1 MTRRSTF
8 KHQMLGFYF
17 NINGLRRREG
27 SEPTETEIQAA
38 ATIYVRAYEKLQQS
52 LPSSPSWF
60 KRDDVDPDIT
70 YSPFELCEE
79 SLDEEEIEGTD
90 GLLGFSFWLYSYHR
104 VEKAEVMAFRQ
115 EVINAFSTAADEL
128 GGQAQLLRVEARV
141 TEEVTQTS
149 VVDLEP
155 SSR

>member
-27 SEPTETEIQAA
+27 SEPIEAEIQAA
-38 ATIYVRAYEKLQQS
+38 ATIYVRAYEKLQQT
-52 LPSSPSWF
+52 LPSSPSWL
-60 KRDDVDPDIT
+60 KRDDVNPEIT

-79 SLDEEEIEGTD
+79 SLDEAEIEGTD
-90 GLLGFSFWLYSYHR
+90 GLLGFSFWLFSYHQI
-104 VEKAEVMAFRQ
+104 ETAEVMAFRQ
-115 EVINAFSTAADEL
+115 EVISAFNAAAVEL
-128 GGQAQLLRVEARV
+128 GGQAQLIRVEARV

-155 SSR
+155 NSR